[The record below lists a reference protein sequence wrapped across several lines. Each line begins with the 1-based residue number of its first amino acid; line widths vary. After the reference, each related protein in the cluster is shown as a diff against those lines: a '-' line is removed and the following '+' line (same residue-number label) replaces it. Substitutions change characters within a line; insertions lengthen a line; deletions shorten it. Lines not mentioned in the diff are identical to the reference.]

1 MENDKIKWRKR
12 INIKQTID
20 QNLALIFLYHLHPCY
35 VKRRKDI
42 IGRIKID
49 GTDKNDND
57 DIDAEG
63 STDLRHIICSD

>member
-1 MENDKIKWRKR
+1 MSCERGE
-12 INIKQTID
+12 
-20 QNLALIFLYHLHPCY
+20 
-35 VKRRKDI
+35 KDI

-49 GTDKNDND
+49 GTDNNGNN